1 LLGLVI
7 PGMNDLATL
16 AVPVLRQVFGVGDFL
31 IALITFVVVAL
42 VVFVVVK
49 VAKKWHI
56 E

>member
-7 PGMNDLATL
+7 PNMADLASYT
-16 AVPVLRQVFGVGDFL
+16 APVLKQVFGIGDFL
-31 IALITFVVVAL
+31 IALITFIVVAL